1 VGEGLSPTGDKLKS
15 WQGNRKV
22 MGRGFEGEGAG
33 GELRILSERVKE
45 QVLRDRAFL
54 ENLALALALFEE
66 PKEHGEI
73 DEEGRKEER
82 KAPKDAK

>member
-15 WQGNRKV
+15 WRGNRKV
-22 MGRGFEGEGAG
+22 MDGGFEGEGAG
-33 GELRILSERVKE
+33 RELRILSERVKE
-45 QVLRDRAFL
+45 QVLRDRALL
-54 ENLALALALFEE
+54 EDLALALALFEE
-66 PKEHGEI
+66 LKEHGEA

>member
-1 VGEGLSPTGDKLKS
+1 
-15 WQGNRKV
+15 
-22 MGRGFEGEGAG
+22 
-33 GELRILSERVKE
+33 LRILSERVKE